1 MASRCTGG
9 CHQRAPCIGRAIAS
23 WSISRTAQSSASS
36 TARSCAARCGV
47 PPWRRPRRSHRG
59 ATAGMLQQRE
69 DTAAGPDPFAPTS
82 VRSGSGMQRP
92 PLLLGGL
99 RRRSPHGTQLLAAT
113 VDFTK
118 LVREIELVGEHSIPR
133 AQLPRLPRQ
142 GLEHGVLLQ
151 RACQRRALRLCATLS
166 VASGFIATSVAF
178 VVPMTSAGMIA
189 TMKAPNN
196 ARGRRKGGRGR
207 TPAFAFTA
215 RHDTT
220 ACRCHDVGG

>member
-166 VASGFIATSVAF
+166 VASGFLATSVAF
-178 VVPMTSAGMIA
+178 VVS
-189 TMKAPNN
+189 
-196 ARGRRKGGRGR
+196 
-207 TPAFAFTA
+207 
-215 RHDTT
+215 
-220 ACRCHDVGG
+220 HDVSRDDCDDEGAKQRQRSAKRTGGADTCLRFHRSS